1 MTEKQ
6 RIFRN
11 SLLTKIHTHEFYKGC
26 IENEAWSEFLMNN
39 FGVESSAKLSIKEL
53 ISLLEIM
60 HGSKSAAEKPDF
72 CGRRVVNNKLGT
84 QKQIKKVF
92 VLKNKIFENDMKFIN
107 FIYKHTGKILWRL
120 DMLQNM
126 DKKELTKLIV
136 ILEKIRMWKKSKE
149 L

>member
-6 RIFRN
+6 RKLRKC
-11 SLLTKIHTHEFYKGC
+11 LLAKIHLDNFYIGASQ
-26 IENEAWSEFLMNN
+26 NGAWQEFLLNN
-39 FGVESSAKLSIKEL
+39 FGVESSAELSIKEL

-92 VLKNKIFENDMKFIN
+92 ALKNEIFENDINFIN